1 VKFASEFRDRDL
13 VSGIALKI
21 DRACSGTWKLMEFC
35 GTHTVAVFRHGL
47 KALLPERLHLV
58 SGPGCPVC
66 VTSTADIDRILAVC
80 DVPGSIVATYGD
92 MIKVPGSRM
101 NLAEKRARGADVRV
115 VYSSY
120 DALAL
125 ARRYP
130 DRKVFFIGIGFE
142 TTAPAT
148 AAAVLRAAGEG
159 LVNFHVLSLHK
170 VTPPILEA
178 LLEDGTEVDGFIC
191 PGHVCSIIGA
201 QPFEPVARN
210 RHKPCVIAGFEPGD
224 VMLAV
229 LMLVKQLEAGRSD
242 VEIEYLR
249 GVEYEGNLNAQK
261 MMRSV
266 FDTTPAEW
274 RGIGSVEDTGLV
286 LKREFARFD
295 ASAFIECE
303 IAAVPDPPGC
313 RCGDV
318 LRGRIAPPACPLFGT
333 SCTPE
338 DPVGP
343 CMVSSEG
350 SCATYYRYAG
360 VCDE

>member
-1 VKFASEFRDRDL
+1 MKFASEFRDRDL
-13 VSGIALKI
+13 VSGIARNI
-21 DRACSGTWKLMEFC
+21 DRACNGTWKLMEFC

-47 KALLPERLHLV
+47 KALLPERVRLV

-80 DVPGSIVATYGD
+80 EVPGGIVATYGD

-125 ARRYP
+125 ARKYA

-148 AAAVLRAAGEG
+148 AAAVLKAAEED

-170 VTPPILEA
+170 VTPPILGA

-201 QPFEPVARN
+201 RPFEPVARN
-210 RHKPCVIAGFEPGD
+210 WHKPCVIAGFEPGD
-224 VMLAV
+224 VMMAV
-229 LMLVKQLEAGRSD
+229 LMLVKQLEAGRSE

-249 GVEYEGNLNAQK
+249 GVEYDGNRNAQE
-261 MMRSV
+261 MMKSV
-266 FDTTPAEW
+266 FNTAPAEW
-274 RGIGSVEDTGLV
+274 RGIGTVDDTGLV
-286 LKREFARFD
+286 LRSEFERFD
-295 ASAFIECE
+295 ASVFIDGE

-318 LRGRIAPPACPLFGT
+318 LRGRIAPSACPLFGT

-338 DPVGP
+338 YPVGP

-350 SCATYYRYAG
+350 SCAAYYRYAEVG
-360 VCDE
+360 DE